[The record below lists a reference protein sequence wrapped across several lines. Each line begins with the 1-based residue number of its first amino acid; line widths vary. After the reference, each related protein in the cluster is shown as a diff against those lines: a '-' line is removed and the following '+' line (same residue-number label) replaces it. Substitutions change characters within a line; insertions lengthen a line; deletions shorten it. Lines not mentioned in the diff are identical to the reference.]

1 LKEEPRHSGILC
13 SEFAA
18 LPSGYERSKG
28 TGSAAITRG
37 ITASGRRPEPP
48 PCHGVAHDPAE
59 TAPHT
64 VITDLRVLAS
74 LTVLC
79 ERSEVRRLDL
89 FGSAAMAG
97 FGAGTGARLG
107 AARKRPASIAFPG
120 R

>member
-1 LKEEPRHSGILC
+1 
-13 SEFAA
+13 
-18 LPSGYERSKG
+18 
-28 TGSAAITRG
+28 
-37 ITASGRRPEPP
+37 
-48 PCHGVAHDPAE
+48 
-59 TAPHT
+59 
-64 VITDLRVLAS
+64 LRVLAS